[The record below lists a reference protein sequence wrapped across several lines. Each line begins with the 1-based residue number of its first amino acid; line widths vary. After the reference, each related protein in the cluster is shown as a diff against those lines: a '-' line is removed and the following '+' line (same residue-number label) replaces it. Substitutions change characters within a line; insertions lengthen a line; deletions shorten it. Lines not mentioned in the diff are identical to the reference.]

1 MSIDRAVQGTE
12 SCAQEGRYLRGEPD
26 VKGLQAGSQDA
37 GMDFGEKERDAAPGG
52 GEHVAVLVVKTL
64 EQAFA
69 PQASQV
75 VAHLADA
82 VGRAQEGGY
91 QLIWQRL

>member
-1 MSIDRAVQGTE
+1 MRKRGGA
-12 SCAQEGRYLRGEPD
+12 CAGNPD

-37 GMDFGEKERDAAPGG
+37 GMDLGEKERDAAPGG

-91 QLIWQRL
+91 QGAQVRVGHPVGRPEE